1 VCLMSETN
9 FLVRAS
15 VVMLRKNNLFISC
28 LLSVEVAGMNDSD
41 ILQMLEIMKD
51 AHNSDHLR
59 Y

>member
-1 VCLMSETN
+1 MSETN
-9 FLVRAS
+9 FLVRAP

>member
-1 VCLMSETN
+1 MCLMSETN
-9 FLVRAS
+9 FLVRAP

>member
-1 VCLMSETN
+1 MCLMSETN

>member
-9 FLVRAS
+9 FLVRAP